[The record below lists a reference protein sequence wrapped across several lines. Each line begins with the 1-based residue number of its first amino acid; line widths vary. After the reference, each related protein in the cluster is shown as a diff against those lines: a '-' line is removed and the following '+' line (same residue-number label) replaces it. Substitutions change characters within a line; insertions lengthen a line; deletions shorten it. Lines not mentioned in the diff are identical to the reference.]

1 MTAVIETSLRN
12 LEWPDLLAHVAA
24 LAQTELGAGK
34 ARAISRGLSEEAVRA
49 SLARIEEARAAL
61 RQNLPPDLAAARATD
76 AELARAAKGASLEGY
91 ELWKIA
97 SNERL
102 ALEVQKALSRS
113 PIALPLLQREA
124 AALDTSEDMVRRLS
138 RTVDA
143 EGALLDTASPALA
156 ALRHDLR
163 AQAEGIRSR
172 IESILHSS
180 EYVPFLQ
187 DDFFTLREN
196 RYVIPLKTGAQ
207 AQIEGIVHD
216 TSNTGATVFLEP
228 KEIIEANNRLKMTQ
242 RAVAEEEERIRRE
255 LSDLIRGRIPVIE
268 ANSRYLVDFDLLLAK
283 ARLAER
289 LGANPP
295 ALSKGGEIHLNGL
308 VHPLLRLQ
316 GGRPVPNSLAL
327 AADVRSLILSG
338 PNGGGKTVLLKA
350 LGLSALMLG
359 AGMPIPAQ
367 PGSSLPLF
375 TEVLA
380 DIGDAQSLSAHLSS
394 FTGHLY
400 LTGEMLKAA
409 GPKSLVLF
417 DELMSG
423 TAPDEG
429 AALARSL
436 VEYLEKRAALVAVT
450 THYEPVKQLAAGGK
464 GRMGL
469 SMGFD
474 PKSLRPTFQAT
485 TGTGGRSLAFEAA
498 QDAKLPEGVIEG
510 ARSLLSPE
518 RRRELS
524 LQSQLEGELE
534 TLEAEKEKAALEAKH
549 AREARAEYEER
560 LEKLEK
566 RERKE
571 LSSELAGL
579 REDLSKARFELRS
592 LRRRAR
598 SEGSR
603 EAAGALERLAGH
615 AEALAARA
623 AQPGEEAPGAGP
635 LDWTQAKPG
644 DPVLVDG
651 SGRKGILVEL
661 PDAKGRARIE
671 MGNSRMLVEA
681 AKLRRPSQTKEK
693 QKKPAVQAV
702 PIAVQAQEAASNR
715 LDLRGRRGD
724 DAVMELAKFLDHA
737 TLAGLEEV
745 TVIHGHGEGILKR
758 LIREQLETSDYVA
771 SSRPGNL
778 DEGGDGVTVIKL
790 R

>member
-1 MTAVIETSLRN
+1 MTEVIETSRRN
-12 LEWPDLLAHVAA
+12 LEWPELLAHLAA
-24 LAQTELGAGK
+24 LAQTELGAAK
-34 ARAISRGLSEEAVRA
+34 ARATPCGLREDAVRD
-49 SLARIEEARAAL
+49 SLARIEEARGAL
-61 RQNLPPDLAAARATD
+61 RQNLPPDLSSAAGTD
-76 AELARAAKGASLEGY
+76 AELARAAKGASLEGT

-102 ALEVQKALSRS
+102 ALETQRSLARS
-113 PIALPLLQREA
+113 PVALPLLQQEA
-124 AALDTSEDMVRRLS
+124 ARLDTSEDFVRRLA

-156 ALRHDLR
+156 ALRRDLR
-163 AQAEGIRSR
+163 AQAEGVRSR
-172 IESILHSS
+172 IESILRSS
-180 EYVPFLQ
+180 EYAPFLQ

-255 LSDLIRGRIPVIE
+255 LSDLIRGRIPAIE
-268 ANSRYLVDFDLLLAK
+268 ANARFLVEFDLLLAK

-289 LGANPP
+289 LGAHPP
-295 ALSKGGEIHLNGL
+295 ALSKNGEVRLNGFF
-308 VHPLLRLQ
+308 HPLLRLQ
-316 GGRPVPNSLAL
+316 GERPVPNSLVL
-327 AADVRSLILSG
+327 PEGVRSLILSG

-350 LGLSALMLG
+350 LGLSALMLE

-394 FTGHLY
+394 FTGHLH
-400 LTGEMLKAA
+400 LTGEMLRAA
-409 GPKSLVLF
+409 GPDSLLLF

-429 AALARSL
+429 AALARAL
-436 VEYLEKRAALVAVT
+436 VEYLEERAALVVVT
-450 THYEPVKQLAAGGK
+450 THYEPVKQLAGGGK
-464 GRMGL
+464 RRMGL

-474 PKSLRPTFQAT
+474 PKSLRPTFQAAA
-485 TGTGGRSLAFEAA
+485 GTGGRSLAFEAA
-498 QDAKLPEGVIEG
+498 QEAKLPGAVLEG

-518 RRRELS
+518 RRRELT
-524 LQSQLEGELE
+524 LQGQLERELE
-534 TLEAEKEKAALEAKH
+534 TLQAEKEKAALEAKH

-579 REDLSKARFELRS
+579 REDLAKARFELRS
-592 LRRRAR
+592 LRRKAR
-598 SEGSR
+598 FEGSR

-615 AEALAARA
+615 AEALAAKA
-623 AQPGEEAPGAGP
+623 AQPGEEAQGGEP
-635 LDWTQAKPG
+635 LDWARAKPG
-644 DPVLVDG
+644 DPVLVEG

-681 AKLRRPSQTKEK
+681 VKLRRPPQAKEK
-693 QKKPAVQAV
+693 EKKPAARAA

-724 DAVMELAKFLDHA
+724 DAVLELVKFLDRA

-745 TVIHGHGEGILKR
+745 TVVHGHGEGILKR

-771 SSRPGNL
+771 GSRPGNL
-778 DEGGDGVTVIKL
+778 DEGGDGVTVIRL
-790 R
+790 G